1 MNKLFLS
8 RLALARLALSR
19 FVILSALAFL
29 MTACATTTSTFQPS
43 NPKASEHWRLEG
55 KIAMQNDGKMETAS
69 LDWQQNYQQ
78 YQIRIF
84 GPLGLG
90 AVELD
95 GNPQGVTLTDNNG
108 KIYQA
113 ASAEMLSQQILGYPL
128 PIEDLVYWLK
138 GVKTKHYHGWSVHYL
153 SYDQNN
159 MPKLVSASHS
169 SIYLR
174 IFIDKWQFF

>member
-1 MNKLFLS
+1 MNKLFLCERVLS
-8 RLALARLALSR
+8 RLALSR
-19 FVILSALAFL
+19 LVIFSVFAFL
-29 MTACATTTSTFQPS
+29 VTACATTSTFQPS
-43 NPKASEHWRLEG
+43 NPKASQHWRLEG
-55 KIAMQNDGKMETAS
+55 KIAMQDDGKMETAS

-95 GNPQGVTLTDNNG
+95 GNPQGVTLTDNRG
-108 KIYQA
+108 QIYQA
-113 ASAEMLSQQILGYPL
+113 TSAETLSKQILGYPL

-138 GVKTKHYHGWSVHYL
+138 GVKTKHSHGWKIQYL
-153 SYDQNN
+153 SYHENG
-159 MPKLVSASHS
+159 MPKLVSASHA